1 MFDFWSFVQ
10 PGTDFG
16 RVFDLKMSFDRL
28 LDPIQIFG
36 RVFNLRRSLEL
47 CCRSERDSARAPFKT
62 NLGRVCPGRDFRV
75 CLACGNI

>member
-10 PGTDFG
+10 AGTDFG

-28 LDPIQIFG
+28 LDPIQSFG
-36 RVFNLRRSLEL
+36 RVFNLRRSFGIVLPVCVAL
-47 CCRSERDSARAPFKT
+47 FKT

-75 CLACGNI
+75 CSACGKI